1 MEISGQIIKTIL
13 GELKTDVVLSFFSSN
28 CFFWGWKGLWR
39 ISIGFC
45 RFHEVLLHCLL
56 EPTHS
61 FAWVDEKHHWDPL
74 GLWAANL
81 PQTNLGL
88 GRMYVTLLSNWAIML
103 HLQIPKCGWL
113 QWLLQ
118 NVVQR
123 LQRSQRSWWSEGLLL
138 GIRPFCRL
146 PEILTPGP
154 EKHEPFL
161 QLMCDL
167 YSPHFFEFLPQDG
180 SQPFQLWST
189 FHPIRSSPLVNI
201 RQTMEHHHFLW
212 VNQLNPAIFS
222 RFLYVYQRVTSSP
235 HQDLV
240 KLFQHEGKVL
250 RFKAKFAKPKPEVSG
265 PRDGGIS
272 GGFGREKHGGFTKRN
287 GISPHLRNWGD
298 QNWLHVGWNTCW
310 VCDEYFLMN
319 PVPPI

>member
-28 CFFWGWKGLWR
+28 CFFLGWEGLWR

-138 GIRPFCRL
+138 GIRPFCQRFWHL
-146 PEILTPGP
+146 DP
-154 EKHEPFL
+154 KN
-161 QLMCDL
+161 MN
-167 YSPHFFEFLPQDG
+167 HFFN
-180 SQPFQLWST
+180 WC
-189 FHPIRSSPLVNI
+189 
-201 RQTMEHHHFLW
+201 
-212 VNQLNPAIFS
+212 AIF
-222 RFLYVYQRVTSSP
+222 
-235 HQDLV
+235 
-240 KLFQHEGKVL
+240 
-250 RFKAKFAKPKPEVSG
+250 
-265 PRDGGIS
+265 I
-272 GGFGREKHGGFTKRN
+272 
-287 GISPHLRNWGD
+287 
-298 QNWLHVGWNTCW
+298 
-310 VCDEYFLMN
+310 
-319 PVPPI
+319 PPIFLSFFHKTGPSHSNYDQHFIQSEVPLW